1 LDNGYCASGG
11 GQKTMRRVVKVVI
24 ALFIVVAI
32 FAIISV
38 AVSYNNIQIAKQN
51 VNKANQDGKA
61 GCLDNKNAIINA
73 GKFPQA
79 ATSPEFKQSL
89 DYYNLKCGDI
99 TGRIR

>member
-79 ATSPEFKQSL
+79 ATNPEFKQSL
-89 DYYNLKCGDI
+89 DHYNLKCGDI